1 MSRAAETSTPILPV
15 LAQRW
20 SPRSFDPTKSL
31 TMAEL
36 TPAFEAARW
45 APSANNAQEWRF
57 LVGFRGDATFE
68 AMTEHLSGWN
78 ASWAPS
84 AGAIVV
90 GIYEDDPENKS
101 ADYAPYDLG
110 QAVAYFSVQ
119 AHADGLFV
127 HQAAGFDR
135 DAMAAHFNVPA
146 TWKVFVV
153 AVVGHLG
160 APELLNETLLAR
172 EIAPRVRRPLDE
184 TVFLGPLPKA

>member
-20 SPRSFDPTKSL
+20 SPRSFDPTRSL
-31 TMAEL
+31 SMADL

-45 APSANNAQEWRF
+45 APSASNAQEWRF
-57 LVGFRGDATFE
+57 LVGFRGDSTFE
-68 AMTEHLSGWN
+68 TMTANLSGWN
-78 ASWAPS
+78 ASWAPN

-90 GIYEDDPENKS
+90 GIYEDDPENK
-101 ADYAPYDLG
+101 ARDYAPYDLG
-110 QAVAYFSVQ
+110 QAVAHFSVQ

-127 HQAAGFDR
+127 HQAAGFER
-135 DAMAAHFNVPA
+135 DAMAAAFNVPE

-160 APELLNETLLAR
+160 APELLNETLQAR
-172 EIAPRVRRPLDE
+172 EIAPRERRPLDE
-184 TVFLGPLPKA
+184 TVFTGPLPQA

>member
-1 MSRAAETSTPILPV
+1 MSRAAKTSTPILPV
-15 LAQRW
+15 LAERW
-20 SPRSFDPTKSL
+20 SPRSFDATRSL
-31 TMAEL
+31 SMADL

-68 AMTEHLSGWN
+68 AMTERLSGWN

-90 GIYEDDPENKS
+90 GMYEDDPENKS
-101 ADYAPYDLG
+101 RDYAPYDLG
-110 QAVAYFSVQ
+110 QAVAHFSVQ

-160 APELLNETLLAR
+160 APELLNETLQER
-172 EIAPRVRRPLDE
+172 ETAPRVRRPLDE
-184 TVFLGPLPKA
+184 TVFTSPFPSA